1 MGRIEIGDLEQ
12 VPRHRRRNPHC
23 RRKFVSARVC
33 RPRARIRLAF
43 VYSNRLPEVC
53 YVKDD
58 AAWLRI
64 ANTSPS
70 AACWVWDTG
79 VAATLAFGFTPVQGI
94 FAAWLTGIGGMLPDL
109 DSQSGRPVREIF
121 GLTAAVGPLV
131 MLGRVQ
137 QLAGLQGDTETMM
150 VLFLVMY
157 LAVKYGLAGLV
168 GRISVHRGMFHSIPA
183 IAIAA
188 EIVYLGYPSDTVAP
202 KALMAGGV
210 AIGFFSHLLLDEV
223 YSVQWSG
230 VRIKLKKS
238 AGSALKFFGNTP
250 LPNLI
255 TYSLLLGLSYLML
268 SDAGII
274 GPPVEGTESA
284 MQADLRDG
292 SPSALDAAPEF
303 GDSTPIELAREFFRD
318 SGVSPDDAVLPGA
331 IRDEAAVDEGSTLR

>member
-1 MGRIEIGDLEQ
+1 MAAYREHIT
-12 VPRHRRRNPHC
+12 
-23 RRKFVSARVC
+23 VSSMLGLGYGAG
-33 RPRARIRLAF
+33 
-43 VYSNRLPEVC
+43 
-53 YVKDD
+53 
-58 AAWLRI
+58 AA
-64 ANTSPS
+64 
-70 AACWVWDTG
+70 
-79 VAATLAFGFTPVQGI
+79 LAFGFTPVQGI

-121 GLTAAVGPLV
+121 GLTAAVGPLL

-137 QLAGLQGDTETMM
+137 ELSGLKGDTETMM

-157 LAVKYGLAGLV
+157 LAVKFGLAGLV

-188 EIVYLGYPSDTVAP
+188 EIVYLGYPSPEVAP
-202 KALMAGGV
+202 KMLMAGGV

-274 GPPVEGTESA
+274 GPPGQGPESA
-284 MQADLRDG
+284 MRAELPEG
-292 SPSALDAAPEF
+292 SLDPNSLDSAPIF
-303 GDSTPIELAREFFRD
+303 GDSAPMDLAREFFND
-318 SGVSPDDAVLPGA
+318 NGASTSDTVLPHA
-331 IRDEAAVDEGSTLR
+331 SRDAAPVNDGSTLR